1 MESVEG
7 VWGIRGVRGMQ
18 KDMDDPREETKIRE
32 GIVIRAH
39 WAAVPIPRDT
49 SIGEGPS
56 SYHGK
61 ILEETPINEC
71 PAAF

>member
-1 MESVEG
+1 MESVG
-7 VWGIRGVRGMQ
+7 GKCGMRGVRGTREEM
-18 KDMDDPREETKIRE
+18 KDRREETKIRE

-39 WAAVPIPRDT
+39 WATVPIPRDT

-61 ILEETPINEC
+61 ILKETPINEC

>member
-1 MESVEG
+1 MDSVEG
-7 VWGIRGVRGMQ
+7 EWGIRGVRGMQ
-18 KDMDDPREETKIRE
+18 EDMEDQRKETKIWE

-39 WAAVPIPRDT
+39 WATVSIPRDA

>member
-1 MESVEG
+1 MESVEREC
-7 VWGIRGVRGMQ
+7 GIRGVRGLHEGMKYQ
-18 KDMDDPREETKIRE
+18 REETKIW
-32 GIVIRAH
+32 GDIFIRAH
-39 WAAVPIPRDT
+39 WVAAAIPRDA

>member
-1 MESVEG
+1 MDSVEG
-7 VWGIRGVRGMQ
+7 EWGIRGVRGMQ
-18 KDMDDPREETKIRE
+18 GEMEHQSEETKIRE

-39 WAAVPIPRDT
+39 WVAAAVPRNT

-61 ILEETPINEC
+61 ILKETPINEC

>member
-1 MESVEG
+1 MESVGGE
-7 VWGIRGVRGMQ
+7 WRMRGVRGTREEM
-18 KDMDDPREETKIRE
+18 KDRREETKIRK

-61 ILEETPINEC
+61 ILEGTPISEC